1 MNVKFKY
8 VNHFLL
14 LLFVFSIDVV
24 SAQKSNSYSILFT
37 GNSTEDVQNDELINQ
52 WKAASQNTNKLAFL
66 MLGNVYDLKEDKFSD
81 IFLSN
86 SNHPL
91 LLAPGEKEWANGG
104 ASGKQL
110 IKDIEDKLKNEY
122 RGFAYM
128 PDAACPGP
136 KEVVLNEHLVVILI
150 DSHWWVHKYDRRFNK
165 CGIESNADVLLQIED
180 AIRRHYSSK
189 HIVIAAHQALK
200 SYGNSGGYFSFQ
212 QSILEAPYTLYRKAL
227 GTRKDNHHP
236 DFKAF
241 RNAMLSILDKYPD
254 VVYLSAGDENLQYFT
269 SNNVHHII
277 SGSFTQTKFVSSKG
291 PEFVKAEKGFGRLNF
306 SAQGDCELVF
316 TGSKGELYR
325 KTIYKKSFVSD
336 SIQKENFLL
345 PLDSVLIKASEK
357 YNRSEAAYFWMGK
370 NYREVWNTPI
380 KAPVFDIGTK
390 KGGLRVLKRG
400 GGQQTQSLRL
410 ADENGKHYV
419 LRSIEKNVEGAL
431 PTELKNTLLVNVVQD
446 QISASNP
453 YAALVVAELAEK
465 AGVFHTNPEIVY
477 VPDDPRFGIY
487 RKDVANQL
495 FLFEERPDA
504 DRRDV
509 ASFGSSKNI
518 ISTDEVIEKIFN
530 DEDHFVDSDAIIR
543 ARVFDILLNDWD
555 RHDDQWRWASFKNK
569 GKTIYKPIPRDRDQA
584 FFLNE
589 GVFPW
594 IAARKWIMPKI
605 QGFDEY
611 TENVAG
617 QYSYV
622 TRYFDQTFLIYKPWS
637 DWKAQIDSLKVL
649 LSPESIDKAVLSFP
663 KEIQSL
669 CAKHTAEVLKARLQ
683 NLEPMA
689 RQLYLSLAKEVDVI
703 GTNEKDIFEINTLS
717 DTTIHIIAYHLKK
730 KNKKGAEI
738 YNRVFYAS
746 ETKKIRLY
754 GFDKK
759 DRFLVKGGEQSKIEL
774 SIIGGGDK
782 DEVVF
787 EGITKPHFISIYNIA
802 NKAELSPSVKKRIR
816 RNYDKEE
823 IKYNREAFERDITSP
838 ALFLGYNQD
847 DGLFLGG
854 GADIKKYSRFHQQKY
869 EFLANYGFSTNAV
882 NLHFEG
888 KRINRLKRIE
898 FNFVADFKSP
908 TYVNNYF
915 GMGNETV
922 WLVDKSEKEYY
933 RLRMGEEF
941 AKADFVKLLNREG
954 IYKLG
959 LGMFYK
965 KIDVE
970 TTADRFIS
978 DFTLNGLDPNAL
990 MSHNY
995 VGLNFN
1001 YEMNTM
1007 LSENRKNETEFFGS
1021 NMFPTHGMQL
1031 NTELTHFMGLNDD
1044 SPNFTKI
1051 AGEWSSYFSFSQRPR
1066 VVYAVRLGCEKIFGD
1081 YVFTEAAKLGQREN
1095 LRGFRLTR
1103 FYGDASF
1110 YLNTEI
1116 RIRAKQFNTYVLNG
1130 TAGLLLFND
1139 VGRVWLDGE
1148 NSSRW
1153 HDGYGIGFWLSPFDM
1168 AVLTISYAG
1177 SSEDNLVNFTLKYQF

>member
-1 MNVKFKY
+1 MNTKFKY
-8 VNHFLL
+8 VKYFCLL
-14 LLFVFSIDVV
+14 LLVFSVGIV
-24 SAQKSNSYSILFT
+24 SAQTSNSYSILFT
-37 GNSTEDVQNDELINQ
+37 GNTTEGVQNNELINH
-52 WKAASQNTNKLAFL
+52 WKTASENTNDLAFL
-66 MLGNVYDLKEDKFSD
+66 LLGNVYNIKENKFSD
-81 IFLSN
+81 LLFSN

-91 LLAPGEKEWANGG
+91 LLAPGEKEWANGSL
-104 ASGKQL
+104 AGKRL
-110 IKDIEDKLKNEY
+110 IKDIEDKLKEEY
-122 RGFAYM
+122 QGFAYM

-150 DSHWWVHKYDRRFNK
+150 DSHWWVHKHDRRFNK
-165 CGIESNADVLLQIED
+165 CGIESSADVLLQIED

-189 HIVIAAHQALK
+189 HIVIAAHHALK
-200 SYGNSGGYFSFQ
+200 SYGNSDGYFSFQ
-212 QSILEAPYTLYRKAL
+212 QSVLEAPYTLYRKIL

-236 DFKAF
+236 DFKGF
-241 RNAMLSILDKYPD
+241 RNAMLSVLDKYPD
-254 VVYLSAGDENLQYFT
+254 VIYLSAGDKNLQYFEL
-269 SNNVHHII
+269 NNVHHII
-277 SGSFTQTKFVSSKG
+277 SGSLTQTEFVSSKE
-291 PEFVKAEKGFGRLNF
+291 PEFAKAEKGFGRLNF
-306 SAQGDCELVF
+306 SSQGDCEIMF
-316 TGSKGELYR
+316 MGTEGELYR
-325 KTIYKKSFVSD
+325 KTIYKKTFESNLEQKEAFAQTSD
-336 SIQKENFLL
+336 SI
-345 PLDSVLIKASEK
+345 LIKASEK
-357 YNRSEAAYFWMGK
+357 YNKSEAAYFWLGK

-380 KAPVFDIGTK
+380 KVPVFDIGTK

-410 ADENGKHYV
+410 EDENGKQYV

-431 PTELKNTLLVNVVQD
+431 PSELENTLVVNVVQD

-453 YAALVVAELAEK
+453 YAALVVAKLAEK
-465 AGVFHTNPEIVY
+465 AGLFHTNPEIVY

-487 RKDVANQL
+487 QKDVANQL
-495 FLFEERPDA
+495 FLFEERPDE

-543 ARVFDILLNDWD
+543 ARLFDIFINDWD
-555 RHDDQWRWASFKNK
+555 RHDDQWRWASFKKN

-584 FFLNE
+584 FFVNE

-611 TENVAG
+611 TKNVAE

-622 TRYFDQTFLIYKPWS
+622 TRYFDQTFLIHKEWV
-637 DWKAQIDSLKVL
+637 DWQIQIDSLKIL
-649 LSPESIDKAVLSFP
+649 LSPESIDKAVLNFP
-663 KEIQSL
+663 KEVQPL
-669 CAKHTAEVLKARLQ
+669 CANQTAEVLKARLQ

-703 GTNEKDIFEINTLS
+703 ATNEKDIFEIEVLS
-717 DTTIHIIAYHLKK
+717 DTTMHIIVYHRK
-730 KNKKGAEI
+730 KNKEKGAEI

-759 DRFLVKGGEQSKIEL
+759 DRFIVKGNPQSKIEL
-774 SIIGGGDK
+774 SVIGGGDK
-782 DEVVF
+782 DEVIF
-787 EGITKPHFISIYNIA
+787 EGAENLRFISIYDLG
-802 NKAELSPSVKKRIR
+802 KADLSPSVKKRIR
-816 RNYDKEE
+816 KNYDKEE
-823 IKYNREAFERDITSP
+823 VKYNREVFENDLVFP
-838 ALFLGYNQD
+838 ALFVGYNQD

-854 GADIKKYSRFHQQKY
+854 GAEIQKYSRFSRQNYQ
-869 EFLANYGFSTNAV
+869 FLANYGFSTNAV

-888 KRINRLKRIE
+888 KRTNLLKRIE
-898 FNFVADFKSP
+898 FSLLADFKSP

-915 GMGNETV
+915 GMGNETD
-922 WLVDKSEKEYY
+922 WLVPKSEKEYY
-933 RLRMGEEF
+933 RVRQGEYF
-941 AKADFVKLLNREG
+941 AKADFVKLLDKNG
-954 IYKLG
+954 VHKVG

-965 KIDVE
+965 STEVE
-970 TTADRFIS
+970 ATADRFIS
-978 DFTLNGLDPNAL
+978 DFTLNDLDPNAL
-990 MSHNY
+990 LPQSFA
-995 VGLNFN
+995 GLSFK

-1007 LSENRKNETEFFGS
+1007 LPENRKNEMEFFGS
-1021 NMFPTHGMQL
+1021 TMFPTRGMTL
-1031 NTELTHFMGLNDD
+1031 KTELSHFIGLNDD
-1044 SPNFTKI
+1044 SPDFTKI
-1051 AGEWSSYFSFSQRPR
+1051 AAEWSSYFSFSQRPR
-1066 VVYAVRLGCEKIFGD
+1066 IVYAVRLGGEKIFGD
-1081 YVFTEAAKLGQREN
+1081 YVFTEAAKLGQSEN

-1153 HDGYGIGFWLSPFDM
+1153 HDGYGVGFWLSPFDM
-1168 AVLTISYAG
+1168 AVFTISYAG